1 MHSLVSIYSLNYQPD
16 YIMPLLSAQS
26 PLTKLLNDKSILCNC
41 KLNVNQCYSCLVVMS
56 EFSVCNTR
64 WSCDHTA
71 GSLHRLW
78 HGAVATFTRSI
89 YSLCLRQEIQLAD
102 PGVGPSAASIWQF
115 FQEATE
121 ENICEMFYLYLFETI
136 SMRSQRLQS
145 RVAQLPESERMVMV
159 LMMVQ
164 EDLMVHILDKMFID
178 LCFY

>member
-1 MHSLVSIYSLNYQPD
+1 MIILQAVYTGYGMVQWPLSQDPSTLYVWDKKFSWQI
-16 YIMPLLSAQS
+16 LLSG
-26 PLTKLLNDKSILCNC
+26 LLH
-41 KLNVNQCYSCLVVMS
+41 NV
-56 EFSVCNTR
+56 F
-64 WSCDHTA
+64 
-71 GSLHRLW
+71 
-78 HGAVATFTRSI
+78 
-89 YSLCLRQEIQLAD
+89 
-102 PGVGPSAASIWQF
+102 AASIWQF